1 MRTYVAVSLIVCG
14 TLLSLTPSV
23 SEYLQGQQVA
33 QFLSEHQD
41 GAAWTFFRQ
50 PLDEEYRLAGW
61 ILGGTMI
68 GLGIL
73 GGCRRTEEPRQ
84 LADDRHSSLFGSA
97 N

>member
-1 MRTYVAVSLIVCG
+1 MRPYIAIALIVCG

-23 SEYLQGQQVA
+23 SEYLQGRQITE
-33 QFLSEHQD
+33 FLSKRRD
-41 GAAWTFFRQ
+41 SAPYTFFRQ
-50 PLDEEYRLAGW
+50 PLGEEYRLAGW

-73 GGCRRTEEPRQ
+73 GGCRQTDEPRQ
-84 LADDRHSSLFGSA
+84 VSEHSHSTLFGSA